1 MKCIIITGNN
11 KEYNAKVIN
20 ILKSMEY
27 LVLEKVE
34 YNKSKELDMKRYI
47 DLSNGE
53 SKVIVSKP
61 RGYGKYIIEL
71 DENEIDSFRKA
82 FNNKETLVFNIINNE
97 DEVKNH
103 KDRIVIYK
111 QDNINVVIAYI
122 LKKIK
127 EVNHETVY

>member
-11 KEYNAKVIN
+11 KEYNTKIID
-20 ILKSMEY
+20 ILKSMGY

-53 SKVIVSKP
+53 SKAIVSKP

-71 DENEIDSFRKA
+71 DENEINSFREA

>member
-11 KEYNAKVIN
+11 KEYNAKILN

-71 DENEIDSFRKA
+71 DENEINSFREA
-82 FNNKETLVFNIINNE
+82 FNNKETLVFNIVDNE

-103 KDRIVIYK
+103 KNRIVIYK